1 MAHPPNPSLGEFHGY
16 YNITKRDY
24 RKFAINDDYVHR
36 VLTTCDDVP
45 PLRRSEDRYVK
56 SCIGSM
62 LNTAGIG
69 QVDFITHIGY
79 LWPSDYFAIDLDI
92 FDRSTNVWLSSS
104 QWIRTSAV
112 VQSIQSF
119 LAKDA
124 PLWRVFLRL
133 PAGDAPEIV
142 IYPTAIRLGDG
153 VWMSQ
158 DSLESFC
165 DSLMAPE
172 KEHLYLFTKQFQN
185 VNNGLPISNED
196 QNAALMKH
204 FTWRISDG
212 SESGHTIWIV
222 SETLTVKELTVDQ
235 CTYIPKSTS
244 IDGRLDNGVW
254 RMTSREQ
261 SNSRCFIV
269 ETMPIPHGVTEVG
282 GNGYDDEYNSREFRL
297 RVEQR

>member
-1 MAHPPNPSLGEFHGY
+1 MRHPPNPSLGEFHGY

-24 RKFAINDDYVHR
+24 SKFTIGNDYDNR

-69 QVDFITHIGY
+69 HVDFITHISY
-79 LWPSDYFAIDLDI
+79 LWPSDYFAIDMDR
-92 FDRSTNVWLSSS
+92 FDRSAHVWLSSS
-104 QWIRTSAV
+104 QWVRTSAV

-119 LAKDA
+119 LAKEA

-142 IYPTAIRLGDG
+142 IYPTAIRLGDYE
-153 VWMSQ
+153 WTSQ
-158 DSLESFC
+158 ESLESFC
-165 DSLMAPE
+165 DTLMAPE
-172 KEHLYLFTKQFQN
+172 KEQLYLFTKQFQSI
-185 VNNGLPISNED
+185 NNGMPISNDDDEVI
-196 QNAALMKH
+196 LMQH
-204 FTWRISDG
+204 FKWRISDG
-212 SESGHTIWIV
+212 SELGHTIWIV
-222 SETLTVKELTVDQ
+222 SKTLTVTELTVDQ
-235 CTYIPKSTS
+235 GTYTPKTTS

-254 RMTSREQ
+254 RMTSREK

-269 ETMPIPHGVTEVG
+269 ETLPIPHKVTEVCG
-282 GNGYDDEYNSREFRL
+282 HGYDDEYNSREFRL